1 MRRQGA
7 ESILAIMD
15 LAPRESWF
23 RPASAQ
29 PDTMRSFPDRDRSA
43 STTLRIRQTSTEA
56 QGKLEIDQS
65 RFDGYRAGR
74 CGRLAARLVF
84 VDDSRGLFQ
93 RPSWKTLRRSST
105 AYILNEFLPGEDP
118 DELTDST
125 PLITGGILDSITTLK
140 LVVFL
145 EEHFGITV
153 EAHEAGIEHLDSIG
167 QIARLVAEKK
177 QAA

>member
-1 MRRQGA
+1 M
-7 ESILAIMD
+7 EDIEKVVHS
-15 LAPRESWF
+15 
-23 RPASAQ
+23 
-29 PDTMRSFPDRDRSA
+29 
-43 STTLRIRQTSTEA
+43 
-56 QGKLEIDQS
+56 
-65 RFDGYRAGR
+65 
-74 CGRLAARLVF
+74 
-84 VDDSRGLFQ
+84 
-93 RPSWKTLRRSST
+93 
-105 AYILNEFLPGEDP
+105 YILNEFLPGEDP
-118 DELTDST
+118 RELTDRT